1 MESDHAVCER
11 EFHVKRPVTQDQQG
25 RLTQQRK
32 QRSRGQHTFRMW
44 SRLRQLF
51 SRLRFLLV
59 YIVTNRSVLPP
70 RPRRQTHTHPVTLQ
84 LHSLDVVSYCCG
96 CRTIHPCP
104 CVCVWACQDDG
115 CCGVGQN
122 CSATLLTA
130 SPSCAA
136 DVDEILQLLT
146 SSSTVRISVNR
157 SVIQYYSVR
166 VCI

>member
-1 MESDHAVCER
+1 MEQVQRGIQPRRLWAGTRQAPGDS
-11 EFHVKRPVTQDQQG
+11 QDQQG

-70 RPRRQTHTHPVTLQ
+70 RSRRQTHTHPVTLQ

-122 CSATLLTA
+122 CSATPLTA

-136 DVDEILQLLT
+136 DVDEILTALNLLLH
-146 SSSTVRISVNR
+146 SSHL
-157 SVIQYYSVR
+157 
-166 VCI
+166 CW